1 MELAELMS
9 KANTSQQDLKS
20 SIYSEALRLVS
31 SLQTED
37 TCKDA
42 LLNIAN
48 YIELTN
54 SERES

>member
-1 MELAELMS
+1 MELAELMN
-9 KANTSQQDLKS
+9 KANTSKDLKS

-54 SERES
+54 S